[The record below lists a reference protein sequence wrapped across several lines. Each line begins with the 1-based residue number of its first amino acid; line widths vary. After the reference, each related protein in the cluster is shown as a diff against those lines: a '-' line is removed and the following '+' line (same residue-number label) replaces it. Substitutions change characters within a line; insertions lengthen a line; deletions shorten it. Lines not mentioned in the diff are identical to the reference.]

1 MIQQIWKSRAD
12 LPTDLG
18 DEAPHV
24 LLVVDQF
31 GKTLGGGERII
42 LRMAR
47 LLPQYGFR
55 VSILTFLMDPESPV
69 FQEVPACPLYV
80 LPLRRTYDFNALRS
94 ANVLRKF
101 LKKQNIKIVQTFF
114 ESSDLWAGMVVKT
127 FSSAKLIW
135 SRRDM
140 GILRSPKHQ
149 IAYRL
154 FARLPDHIF
163 AVSEQVRR
171 HCIEVD
177 RIEPARVE
185 TIHNGIALSSR
196 EAPHPSLHGSPR
208 VTTVGNIRRVK
219 GHDVF
224 IRAAAMVLKH
234 CPDASFSI
242 AGSILEPDYFQEL
255 EALIEELDI
264 SQQFRLTG
272 PTTRV
277 AVHLQSN
284 DIFVLPSRSEGFS
297 NAIIEA
303 MSESLPVIATDVGGN
318 SEAVVNKLSGFIVAA
333 DDVVALAD
341 AITILCL
348 DPKLARDMGKVGRQI
363 VEDRFSEAA
372 MMRRIQSAYVAL
384 LDGII

>member
-12 LPTDLG
+12 LPTDLD
-18 DEAPHV
+18 DETPHV

-80 LPLRRTYDFNALRS
+80 LPLRRTYDFNALCS

-185 TIHNGIALSSR
+185 TIHNGIAISSR

-363 VEDRFSEAA
+363 VEDRFSEEA

>member
-1 MIQQIWKSRAD
+1 MIQQIWTSGAN
-12 LPTDLG
+12 LPTDLT

-42 LRMAR
+42 LRLAR

-80 LPLRRTYDFNALRS
+80 LPLRHTYDFNALRS

-154 FARLPDHIF
+154 FARLPDHVF

-177 RIEPARVE
+177 GIEPVRVE
-185 TIHNGIALSSR
+185 TIHNGIAISSR
-196 EAPHPSLHGSPR
+196 EAPHPAIHGGPR

-219 GHDVF
+219 GHDIF
-224 IRAAAMVLKH
+224 IRAAAIVLKQ

-264 SQQFRLTG
+264 SEQFRLTG
-272 PTTRV
+272 PTSRA

-333 DDVVALAD
+333 DDVLALTD

-363 VEDRFSEAA
+363 IEDRFSEGA

>member
-12 LPTDLG
+12 LPTDLD
-18 DEAPHV
+18 DETPHV

-80 LPLRRTYDFNALRS
+80 LPLRRTYDFNALCS

-277 AVHLQSN
+277 AVHLESN

-363 VEDRFSEAA
+363 VEDRFSEEA

>member
-1 MIQQIWKSRAD
+1 MIQQIWTSRSD
-12 LPTDLG
+12 LPTDLA

-42 LRMAR
+42 LRLAR

-55 VSILTFLMDPESPV
+55 VSILTFLVDPESPV
-69 FQEVPACPLYV
+69 FQEVRVCPLYV
-80 LPLRRTYDFNALRS
+80 LPLRRTYDFNSLRS

-101 LKKQNIKIVQTFF
+101 LKRQNVKIVQTFF

-127 FSSAKLIW
+127 LSSAKLIW

-154 FARLPDHIF
+154 LARLPDHVF

-177 RIEPARVE
+177 RIESARVE
-185 TIHNGIALSSR
+185 TVHNGIAISSR
-196 EAPHPSLHGSPR
+196 EAPLPASHGRPR

-224 IRAAAMVLKH
+224 IRAAAIVLTH
-234 CPDASFSI
+234 CPDVSFSI

-255 EALIEELDI
+255 ESLIEELGI

-277 AVHLQSN
+277 EVHLQSN

-318 SEAVVNKLSGFIVAA
+318 SEAVVNKLTGFIVPA
-333 DDVVALAD
+333 DNVSALAE

-348 DPKLARDMGKVGRQI
+348 NPNLARDMGKAGRQI
-363 VEDRFSEAA
+363 VEDRFSEEA
-372 MMRRIQSAYVAL
+372 MMRRIQSAYVTL
-384 LDGII
+384 LGEII